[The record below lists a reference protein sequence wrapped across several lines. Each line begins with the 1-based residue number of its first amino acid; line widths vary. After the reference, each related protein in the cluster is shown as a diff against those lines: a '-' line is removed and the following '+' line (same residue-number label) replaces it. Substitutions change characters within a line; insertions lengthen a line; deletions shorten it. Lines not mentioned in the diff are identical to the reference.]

1 MTWAIVEGCTME
13 GGQQVM
19 MAPFGAPEYGINE
32 DQWDGYPAE
41 RFFKTV

>member
-1 MTWAIVEGCTME
+1 
-13 GGQQVM
+13 M

-41 RFFKTV
+41 ENGFYNRYE

>member
-1 MTWAIVEGCTME
+1 
-13 GGQQVM
+13 M

-41 RFFKTV
+41 RERFYKPL

>member
-1 MTWAIVEGCTME
+1 
-13 GGQQVM
+13 M

-41 RFFKTV
+41 RFLQNCMNNEIMYSCFNR

>member
-1 MTWAIVEGCTME
+1 
-13 GGQQVM
+13 

-41 RFFKTV
+41 RTVLQPL